1 MARKATTSATPAE
14 TAPLPVQQI
23 EQGQQLMAQAATD
36 YGDERDLVNQ
46 LLGQFQMAQAISS
59 FTTVVGLSKL
69 AHIKENKL
77 YRGLAGKKVPDAG
90 GAETTDVGT
99 WAGFCRL
106 IGSSQQAIDEQLLNR
121 RVLGEEALDNLSRIG
136 AGYRELR
143 ALRKLP
149 DDERAMIAA
158 APDRESLIELLEER
172 GAAHVKEKDQL
183 VGELAEAQAS
193 VEDTRSRITVLS
205 TKLEKTE
212 GELSKAKRRWRSATP
227 DEQRTALELAVHE
240 AALAVRVAIATDS
253 DDSGLRGAVKALVD
267 HAAEHNLDVGDFL
280 GDVFAQL
287 LTAVRVVRD
296 DETLPIAIPL
306 RRNEEG

>member
-1 MARKATTSATPAE
+1 
-14 TAPLPVQQI
+14 
-23 EQGQQLMAQAATD
+23 
-36 YGDERDLVNQ
+36 
-46 LLGQFQMAQAISS
+46 MAQAIAT

-77 YRGLAGKKVPDAG
+77 YRALAGRKVTDAN
-90 GAETTDVGT
+90 GAEITDVGT
-99 WAGFCRL
+99 WAGFCRM
-106 IGSSQQAIDEQLLNR
+106 IGSSQQTIDERLENR
-121 RVLGEEALDNLSRIG
+121 RILGEDALDNLNRIG

-149 DDERAMIAA
+149 EDERALIAA
-158 APDRESLIELLEER
+158 APDRESLVELLEER
-172 GAAHVKEKDQL
+172 AAAHAKEKEQL
-183 VGELAEAQAS
+183 TAELTEAQATA
-193 VEDTRSRITVLS
+193 EDKQARIGVLS

-212 GELSKAKRRWRSATP
+212 ADLSKAKRRWRAATP
-227 DEQRTALELAVHE
+227 DEQRADLERAVNE

-253 DDSGLRGAVKALVD
+253 DDSGLRGAVKALAE
-267 HAAEHNLDVGDFL
+267 HAVEHNLDVGDFL
-280 GDVFAQL
+280 GDLFAQL